1 MCLIECKRQFLW
13 SYSDRFF
20 LLVLIWRSF
29 VWYDDGY
36 NNEPLFNFHHKTEP
50 LWMKAMSFEGLSWNV
65 LGWNKFVFLE
75 RSRCNHSY
83 SWGLNF
89 EFYHTLYLFIFS
101 WFQKQ
106 ISSEDSFF
114 FFFELIKLIKKCQ
127 IFCEN
132 PCSSNSGK
140 RPQMSGKRKFLCFSQ
155 FCGSFVHGRNQNESS
170 YDIAISMTNSI
181 YGNIL
186 FSVNECLAR
195 YLIDFIVL
203 KMA

>member
-1 MCLIECKRQFLW
+1 MCSVESKRQFLW

-50 LWMKAMSFEGLSWNV
+50 LWMIAMSFEGLSWNI

-75 RSRCNHSY
+75 RSRCNHSH

-106 ISSEDSFF
+106 ISSEDNSFF
-114 FFFELIKLIKKCQ
+114 LNWLNWLKNVRFFAKILVHPIRVKDPKCP
-127 IFCEN
+127 EN
-132 PCSSNSGK
+132 EN
-140 RPQMSGKRKFLCFSQ
+140 FYVFH
-155 FCGSFVHGRNQNESS
+155 SFVVP
-170 YDIAISMTNSI
+170 
-181 YGNIL
+181 L
-186 FSVNECLAR
+186 
-195 YLIDFIVL
+195 FIVETRMKVL
-203 KMA
+203 MILQYQWQTLFMATFYILS

>member
-1 MCLIECKRQFLW
+1 MKNMAGLLTEHDKHVLNRVQTSISMELFW
-13 SYSDRFF
+13 SGFF
-20 LLVLIWRSF
+20 ILIWRSF

-75 RSRCNHSY
+75 RSRCNHSH
-83 SWGLNF
+83 SWGVNF

-114 FFFELIKLIKKCQ
+114 FLNWLNWLKNVRF
-127 IFCEN
+127 FCEN

-140 RPQMSGKRKFLCFSQ
+140 RPQMSGKREFLCFSW
-155 FCGSFVHGRNQNESS
+155 FCGSFVNGRN
-170 YDIAISMTNSI
+170 
-181 YGNIL
+181 
-186 FSVNECLAR
+186 
-195 YLIDFIVL
+195 
-203 KMA
+203 